1 MTELKGNKILVV
13 DDERAIR
20 RFLHT
25 ILTAHGAEVLE
36 AVRGGDALAAA
47 ASGRPDL
54 VILDLWLPDMDGL
67 EVLRRLREWSEV
79 PVIVLSVREGEEEKI
94 SALDAG
100 AVDYVTKPFG
110 TGELLARMRA
120 ALRRTPAGAVE
131 PLFHSGDLEVDL
143 PQRRVK
149 VAGRAVALTPNE
161 FDLLRH
167 FVTQAGKVFTHRQ
180 ILIKVWGPG
189 YAEDNHLLRVNI
201 SNLRRKIEADPARPR
216 HLVTEPGVGYRLI
229 VDFDEDLQ

>member
-1 MTELKGNKILVV
+1 MTELKGNKILIV

-20 RFLHT
+20 RFLST
-25 ILTAHGAEVLE
+25 VLTAHGAEILE

-47 ASGRPDL
+47 AAGRPDL
-54 VILDLWLPDMDGL
+54 VILDLGLPDLDGL
-67 EVLRRLREWSEV
+67 EVLRRLREWSDV

-94 SALDAG
+94 AALDAG

-120 ALRRTPAGAVE
+120 ALRRTPAGAAE
-131 PLFHSGDLEVDL
+131 PVFRSGDLEVDL

-149 VAGRAVALTPNE
+149 VAGRTVALTPNE
-161 FDLLRH
+161 FDLLRL
-167 FVTQAGKVFTHRQ
+167 FVAQAGKVFTHRQ
-180 ILIKVWGPG
+180 ILVKVWGPG

-201 SNLRRKIEADPARPR
+201 SNLRRKIETDPSRPR
-216 HLVTEPGVGYRLI
+216 HLVTEAGVGYRLV
-229 VDFDEDLQ
+229 VDFDDNPK